1 MQQSSNASTSEAL
14 QLTSTNAFAD
24 LPARSLW
31 GVVWLAVLTVGSLGL
46 AWLLP
51 DATLLHF
58 LWVAQ
63 VLPVLYLLLVWWGT
77 QTQTQAPADDAS

>member
-1 MQQSSNASTSEAL
+1 MQPSSNASTSEAP
-14 QLTSTNAFAD
+14 QLSPTRVFAD

-31 GVVWLAVLTVGSLGL
+31 GTVWLVTLTVGSLGL
-46 AWLLP
+46 AWLFP
-51 DATLLHF
+51 DVTMLHF

-77 QTQTQAPADDAS
+77 QTPPPTDDAS

>member
-1 MQQSSNASTSEAL
+1 MQQSSNASSSEAP
-14 QLTSTNAFAD
+14 QLSATSAFAD

-31 GVVWLAVLTVGSLGL
+31 GVVWLVLLTVGSLAV

-51 DATLLHF
+51 DVTLLHF

-77 QTQTQAPADDAS
+77 QTQPPADDAP